1 MTPIPASLPAEG
13 ITVGAAQTHADGV
26 TDSLLAAYWLQGRD
40 DVAALLLLRRAHS
53 SLAKLADAMGYT
65 ITPKA
70 DVAEVAA

>member
-1 MTPIPASLPAEG
+1 MTPIPVSLPAEG
-13 ITVGAAQTHADGV
+13 IAVGTAQAHADGV

-40 DVAALLLLRRAHS
+40 DVAALFLLRRAHS

>member
-1 MTPIPASLPAEG
+1 MTLVPVTLPAEG
-13 ITVGAAQTHADGV
+13 ITVGTAQAHAAGV

-40 DVAALLLLRRAHS
+40 DVAALLLLQRAHS

>member
-1 MTPIPASLPAEG
+1 MTPIPASLPAED
-13 ITVGAAQTHADGV
+13 IAVGTAQTHADGV

-40 DVAALLLLRRAHS
+40 DVAALLLLQRAHS

>member
-1 MTPIPASLPAEG
+1 MTLVPASLPAED
-13 ITVGAAQTHADGV
+13 IAVGVAQVHADGV
-26 TDSLLAAYWLQGRD
+26 TENLIAAYWLQGRA

-70 DVAEVAA
+70 DVVEVAA

>member
-13 ITVGAAQTHADGV
+13 IVVGTAQAHADGV

>member
-1 MTPIPASLPAEG
+1 MTPIPVSLPAEG
-13 ITVGAAQTHADGV
+13 IAAGTAKAHADGV

-40 DVAALLLLRRAHS
+40 DVAALFLLQRAHS
-53 SLAKLADAMGYT
+53 DLAKLADAMGYT

>member
-1 MTPIPASLPAEG
+1 MSLVPVTLPAEG
-13 ITVGAAQTHADGV
+13 IAVGVAQVHAAGV

-40 DVAALLLLRRAHS
+40 DVAALFLLQCAHS

-70 DVAEVAA
+70 DVVEVAA

>member
-1 MTPIPASLPAEG
+1 MTPIPASLPAED
-13 ITVGAAQTHADGV
+13 IAVGTAQTHADGV
-26 TDSLLAAYWLQGRD
+26 TDSLLAAYWLQGHD

-70 DVAEVAA
+70 DVIEVLP

>member
-1 MTPIPASLPAEG
+1 MTPIPASLPAED
-13 ITVGAAQTHADGV
+13 IAVGTAQTHADGV
-26 TDSLLAAYWLQGRD
+26 TDNLLAAYWLQGRD
-40 DVAALLLLRRAHS
+40 DVAALLLLQRAHS

>member
-1 MTPIPASLPAEG
+1 MTPIPVSLPAEG
-13 ITVGAAQTHADGV
+13 IAVGTAQTHADGV
-26 TDSLLAAYWLQGRD
+26 TDSLIAAYWLQGRD

-65 ITPKA
+65 IAPKA